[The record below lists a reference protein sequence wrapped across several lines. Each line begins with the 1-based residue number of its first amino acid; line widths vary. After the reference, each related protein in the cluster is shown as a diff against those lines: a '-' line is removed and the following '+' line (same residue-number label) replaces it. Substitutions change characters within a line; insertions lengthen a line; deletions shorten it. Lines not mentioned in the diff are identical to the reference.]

1 MGHRIPD
8 RVIEDIRFNN
18 DIVEV
23 IGSYITLKRAGS
35 AFKACCPFHNEKT
48 PSFTVNPSRQSF
60 KCFGCGEGGNVFT
73 FLMKHQ
79 GVDFITA
86 VKMLAEK
93 AGIEL
98 EVEEDRG
105 GGQRKMIYEIN
116 QGISEFFQR
125 CLRHDGIGKMARQY
139 LQERDLWDED
149 LLQRFQIGFA
159 PDSWDAAMRWG
170 AKHSFAVDLLELAG
184 LVVRT
189 SKPSSRSTHYDRF
202 RNRLMF
208 PVHDSQGRVVGFSG
222 RILEKEAKAAK
233 YVNSPETP
241 VFHKG
246 RLLYAMDKARRSIV
260 SSKDRE
266 AIICEGQIDVVRC
279 HQAGFEMAVA
289 AQGTAF
295 TADHVRILKRY
306 ADGVVL
312 AFDSDEAGQNAAVKT
327 AAIFMDAGL
336 VVRVAVMPPG
346 EDPDSTIRSGGVNA
360 FQSLLDEALS
370 VVDFQVGMLS
380 GREDRADSVSA
391 VDRIARSV
399 LATISHSPNSVQRAR
414 LLQDAARCLNLPEKA
429 LEEDLAKVEKEREKR
444 AASRPVVEEPPFVE
458 EEDLGPDESDL
469 AFLGEVVRSGATDAP
484 VQREELMP
492 RQEQEL
498 CEHLIHVADF
508 PELGDLVRRLLPMDL
523 LQSKQATALLS
534 VSLQALEEG
543 RDVYDVLAEDSE
555 LKAHAERIEKAPNKA
570 AGRDSSR
577 SHAVQDIISRL
588 WRHHLEEERKALRGN
603 EASTERRVEL
613 TVAINTLRDGASDW
627 AVKEML
633 IEGEIEFGRPD

>member
-1 MGHRIPD
+1 VGRRIPD
-8 RVIEDIRFNN
+8 RVIEDIRFNS

-98 EVEEDRG
+98 EIEEDRG

-116 QGISEFFQR
+116 QGICEFYQR
-125 CLRHDGIGKMARQY
+125 CLHHDGIGRAARQY
-139 LQERDLWDED
+139 LQERDLWDD
-149 LLQRFQIGFA
+149 GLLQRFQIGFA

-170 AKHSFAVDLLELAG
+170 AKHSYAVDLLELAG
-184 LVVRT
+184 LVIRS

-222 RILEKEAKAAK
+222 RILEKDAKAAK

-246 RLLYAMDKARRSIV
+246 RILYAMDKARRSIV

-279 HQAGFEMAVA
+279 HQAGFEMAIA

-295 TADHVRILKRY
+295 TADHVRVLKRY

-336 VVRVAVMPPG
+336 VVRVAVMPAG

-399 LATISHSPNSVQRAR
+399 LETISHSPNSVQRAR

-444 AASRPVVEEPPFVE
+444 AASHPVAEEPPFIE
-458 EEDLGPDESDL
+458 EEDLVPDESDL
-469 AFLGEVVRSGATDAP
+469 AFLGEVVRGGATDAP

-508 PELGDLVRRLLPMDL
+508 PELGDLVRRLLPMHL
-523 LQSKQATALLS
+523 LQSKQAADLLS
-534 VSLQALEEG
+534 ISLQALEEG
-543 RDVYDVLAEDSE
+543 RDIYDVLSEDSE

-577 SHAVQDIISRL
+577 AHAVQDIISRL
-588 WRHHLEEERKALRGN
+588 WRRHLEEERKALRGD
-603 EASTERRVEL
+603 EASSERRVQL
-613 TVAINTLRDGASDW
+613 TVAINTLRDAASDW

-633 IEGEIEFGRPD
+633 IEGEIEFGRPG